1 MQEIKRISGT
11 MFMNRKES
19 DVQSLE
25 CVTGEKSE
33 TMGKETSNLV
43 DVMVGICGYFP
54 NDFLDS
60 PLRRYSLS
68 ELKKPIS

>member
-1 MQEIKRISGT
+1 

-33 TMGKETSNLV
+33 TMGIETSNLV
-43 DVMVGICGYFP
+43 DVMVGIYGHFP

-60 PLRRYSLS
+60 PPRRYSLS